1 MRKIL
6 LLASL
11 CCVACCTTI
20 EPTQQQEQEGKVKNI
35 IYMIGDGMGLAHVS
49 MLQIE
54 GGYEPTVFDQADN
67 VALITTYS
75 ANNRVTDSAAA
86 GTALACGYK
95 TNNSMIGVTPDS
107 VEVRSIMEKAHD
119 KNFATGIA
127 VTCYIQHATP
137 ASFYA
142 HLMDRDDKKKA
153 NEDFIASGVDVAF
166 GGGRVYFERFD
177 KDYVQTLTNAGYN
190 VLLDEAQLATAE
202 GDKVVGLFADR
213 SMNKI
218 LEGRG
223 DYLANATAKAL
234 ELLDK
239 NVKNNSREGFVLMVE
254 GSKIDFRTH
263 DHETE
268 AILAE
273 MRDFEKA
280 IKVAKEYADKNPGT
294 LVVVCADHETAG
306 TTIVSNESDF
316 RLSESG
322 IEYKYSTLGHS
333 GVMVPVYLY
342 GAGAEAINGVMDNTE
357 LSWKLQE
364 LIGVKE

>member
-1 MRKIL
+1 
-6 LLASL
+6 
-11 CCVACCTTI
+11 
-20 EPTQQQEQEGKVKNI
+20 
-35 IYMIGDGMGLAHVS
+35 

-54 GGYEPTVFDQADN
+54 GGYEPTVFDEADN

-86 GTALACGYK
+86 GTALATGFK
-95 TNNSMIGVTPDS
+95 TNNSMVGVTPDS
-107 VEVRSIMEKAHD
+107 VAVHSIIKKAHD
-119 KNFATGIA
+119 KGFATGIA
-127 VTCYIQHATP
+127 VTCYLQHATP
-137 ASFYA
+137 AAFYA
-142 HLMDRDDKKKA
+142 HLMNRDDKKKA
-153 NEDFIASGVDVAF
+153 NEDFVASGVDVAF

-190 VLLDEAQLATAE
+190 VLLDEAQLASAE

-239 NVKNNSREGFVLMVE
+239 NVEKNSREGFVLMVE

-263 DHETE
+263 DHETV

-280 IKVAKEYADKNPGT
+280 IKVAKEYVAEIINRLKEYEYNPEIMR
-294 LVVVCADHETAG
+294 LVVMGGGAG
-306 TTIVSNESDF
+306 IVKRYIDIPEA
-316 RLSESG
+316 R
-322 IEYKYSTLGHS
+322 IEYIDDIRATAVGYEVAAYTNMQK
-333 GVMVPVYLY
+333 
-342 GAGAEAINGVMDNTE
+342 E
-357 LSWKLQE
+357 LM
-364 LIGVKE
+364 

>member
-6 LLASL
+6 LLVSL
-11 CCVACCTTI
+11 CCVACCTT
-20 EPTQQQEQEGKVKNI
+20 ERVASQENQREVKNI

-54 GGYEPTVFDQADN
+54 GGYSPTVFDEADN

-153 NEDFIASGVDVAF
+153 NEDFVASGMDVAF

-218 LEGRG
+218 LEDRG

-239 NVKNNSREGFVLMVE
+239 NVEKNSREGFVLMVE

-280 IKVAKEYADKNPGT
+280 IKVAKEYADNNPGT

>member
-6 LLASL
+6 LLAAML
-11 CCVACCTTI
+11 CVACCTT
-20 EPTQQQEQEGKVKNI
+20 EKTAPQTDTECEVKNI
-35 IYMIGDGMGLAHVS
+35 IYMIGDGMGMAHVS

-54 GGYEPTVFDQADN
+54 GGYKPTVFDEADN

-107 VEVRSIMEKAHD
+107 VEVYSIMEKAHK

-137 ASFYA
+137 AAFYA
-142 HLMDRDDKKKA
+142 HMLDRDDRKKA
-153 NEDFIASGVDVAF
+153 NEDFVASGIDVAF
-166 GGGRVYFERFD
+166 GGGRTYFERYD

-190 VLLDEAQLATAE
+190 VLLDEAQMATAE

-213 SMNKI
+213 SMEKI

-234 ELLDK
+234 ELLDT
-239 NVKNNSREGFVLMVE
+239 NVEKNSREGFVLMVE

-263 DHETE
+263 DHESE

-280 IKVAKEYADKNPGT
+280 IKVAKEYADNHPGT
-294 LVVVCADHETAG
+294 LLVVTADHETAG
-306 TTIVSNESDF
+306 MTIVSNESNF

-342 GAGAEAINGVMDNTE
+342 GTGAEAINGVMDNTE

-364 LIGVKE
+364 LIGVK